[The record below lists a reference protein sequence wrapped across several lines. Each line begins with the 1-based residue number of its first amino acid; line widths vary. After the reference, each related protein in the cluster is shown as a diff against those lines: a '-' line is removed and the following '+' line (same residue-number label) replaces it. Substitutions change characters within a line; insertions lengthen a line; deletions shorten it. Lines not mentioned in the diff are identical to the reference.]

1 MTKNLNLEN
10 MVLEYPNGTP
20 EHVFR
25 QHFEMSKNDIWIT

>member
-1 MTKNLNLEN
+1 MTQNLNLEN

-25 QHFEMSKNDIWIT
+25 QNFEMSKNDILIT

>member
-20 EHVFR
+20 KHVFK
-25 QHFEMSKNDIWIT
+25 QIFEMSKNDISIT